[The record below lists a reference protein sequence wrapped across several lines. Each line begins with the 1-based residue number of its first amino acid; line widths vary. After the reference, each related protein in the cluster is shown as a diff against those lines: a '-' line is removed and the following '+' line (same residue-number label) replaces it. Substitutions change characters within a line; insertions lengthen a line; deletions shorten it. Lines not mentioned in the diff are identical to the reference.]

1 MQRTTWLALVGTLL
15 VTGVLLLLPKPSTGR
30 AFTPGS
36 PDEVLQ
42 KVTARVAR
50 DAGLS
55 EDEAAGIAKGLIAES
70 RKRGGDPRLLG
81 QAQAVLAPW
90 WNEPAPAAAVRL
102 MRATIK
108 QSLHDF
114 DGALTDLDV
123 LAENP
128 LDVQAQLTRATVLTV
143 LARYDE
149 AEPQCLALRGRADE
163 AVAAACLAP
172 LLALRGRAPEAVK
185 LLGVSLLKVPKKA
198 PLRGWL
204 LSILGEVLTWSGK
217 LDEAV
222 LILRDALAEDDTDT
236 YSRLLLA
243 STLTELARPAEA
255 VALFVSRPELNDAEL
270 LEAVLSA
277 RAAHTKDAAEREAV
291 LSENTEASRR
301 RGDVVHRREESRYA
315 LRIEGDVPRALA
327 LAVANIAVQKEPAD
341 VRVLLEAAL
350 AAKDRAAAA
359 PALEWMKKTG
369 FADPRFVSLAGA
381 VESLP

>member
-1 MQRTTWLALVGTLL
+1 MGTLL

-36 PDEVLQ
+36 PDDVLQ

-55 EDEAAGIAKGLIAES
+55 EDDAAGVAKGLIAES

-90 WNEPAPAAAVRL
+90 WNEPAPAARVRL

-143 LARYDE
+143 LARYDD
-149 AEPQCLALRGRADE
+149 AEPQCLALRGRADD

-217 LDEAV
+217 LEEAV
-222 LILRDALAEDDTDT
+222 LMLRDALAEDETDT

-255 VALFVSRPELNDAEL
+255 VALFASRQELNDAEL

-277 RAAHTKDAAEREAV
+277 RAAHTKDVAEREAV
-291 LSENTEASRR
+291 LAENVEASRR

-327 LAVANIAVQKEPAD
+327 LAVANLAVQKEPAD

>member
-30 AFTPGS
+30 AFTPNS

-42 KVTARVAR
+42 KVTARVAP

-55 EDEAAGIAKGLIAES
+55 EDEAAGVAKGLIAES

-114 DGALTDLDV
+114 DGALTDLDA
-123 LAENP
+123 LASTP

-149 AEPQCLALRGRADE
+149 AEPQCLALRGRTDE

-217 LDEAV
+217 LEEAV
-222 LILRDALAEDDTDT
+222 LILRDALAEDETDT

-255 VALFVSRPELNDAEL
+255 VALFVSRAELNDAEL

-291 LSENTEASRR
+291 LAENVEASRR

>member
-1 MQRTTWLALVGTLL
+1 VQRTTWLALVGTLL

-30 AFTPGS
+30 AFTPRS
-36 PDEVLQ
+36 PEEVLQ
-42 KVTARVAR
+42 KVSVRVAR

-55 EDEAAGIAKGLIAES
+55 EAEAADVAKGLIAES
-70 RKRGGDPRLLG
+70 RRRGGDPRLLG
-81 QAQAVLAPW
+81 QAQAVLGPW
-90 WNEPAPAAAVRL
+90 WNEPSPAAPVRL

-114 DGALTDLDV
+114 DGALADLDV
-123 LAENP
+123 LAANP

-143 LARYDE
+143 VGRYED
-149 AEPQCLALRGRADE
+149 AEPQCLALRGRADD
-163 AVAAACLAP
+163 AVAAACFAP
-172 LLALRGRAPEAVK
+172 LLALRGRAPDAVK
-185 LLGVSLLKVPKKA
+185 LLGAALLKEPKDS
-198 PLRGWL
+198 PLRSWL

-217 LDEAV
+217 LDQAV
-222 LILRDALAEDDTDT
+222 LSLREALAADGSDT

-243 STLTELARPAEA
+243 STLTELARPWEA
-255 VALFVSRPELNDAEL
+255 VALFADRQELNDAEL

-291 LSENTEASRR
+291 LAENVEASRR

-315 LRIEGDVPRALA
+315 LRIEGDIPHALA
-327 LAVANIAVQKEPAD
+327 LAVANIKVQKEPAD
-341 VRVLLEAAL
+341 VRVLLESAL
-350 AAKDRAAAA
+350 SAKDKAAAA